1 MQQTKLI
8 ISPERADFWLLGP
21 FLISSVSQ
29 STIIILLAA
38 KWSRKMQWPG
48 NGRVPASF
56 LGLGEL
62 LRPDMDKAHAMAHA
76 ARCDMACVCD
86 VNSFGGGPSWD
97 PGLADRCPCRRE
109 TERDRRRVVV
119 RWGRAENFRAH
130 EDANEKGWNLMYT
143 VYQVDALTRSQAY
156 CLLTSAAH
164 LLVAARGT
172 GTPSPR
178 RQAQAR
184 PILQPCR
191 RRRLSSGPGRIS
203 EGRPINPRN
212 PRQTKQSRCVKQQHH
227 TTPNQYEERGRGGR
241 RRSR

>member
-1 MQQTKLI
+1 M
-8 ISPERADFWLLGP
+8 GP

-29 STIIILLAA
+29 SIIINLLAA

-109 TERDRRRVVV
+109 TVVV

-130 EDANEKGWNLMYT
+130 EDANEKGGNLLHT
-143 VYQVDALTRSQAY
+143 VRSSPSRRLDSEPSL
-156 CLLTSAAH
+156 LLTSACCCCSGHRHSQSPTTSSSSSNPAT
-164 LLVAARGT
+164 LLPPPPFIWT
-172 GTPSPR
+172 
-178 RQAQAR
+178 RQ
-184 PILQPCR
+184 
-191 RRRLSSGPGRIS
+191 
-203 EGRPINPRN
+203 NF
-212 PRQTKQSRCVKQQHH
+212 
-227 TTPNQYEERGRGGR
+227 
-241 RRSR
+241 